1 MLMLKFNLINM
12 RAKSLFFLFL
22 FLSFK
27 VVAQENLLSL
37 LNEKNETEYASYIFK
52 GTKIVNGQSVEI
64 TSKNELKF
72 NIQHRFG
79 PINSGFYNLYGLDYA
94 QVRFSF
100 DYGVNNWM
108 AIGVGRS
115 SVSKTL
121 DGNIK
126 IKLIRQSKGN
136 KNFPLTVVVNSASYL
151 NQYTFEDRKKS
162 SFLFTNQ
169 LIYSH
174 QILIARKVNRDFSVQ
189 VSPTFIH
196 YNLIDN
202 SSRQSNDNISIGIGC
217 RYKLSNR
224 VSVNAETFPQIYNSM
239 NDNILSFGFDIET
252 GGHVFQLHLS
262 NSPAMIEPIFITETI
277 SNFFNGNIYFGFNIS
292 RVFTIKN

>member
-12 RAKSLFFLFL
+12 KVKSLFFLFL
-22 FLSFK
+22 FLNFK
-27 VVAQENLLSL
+27 IVAQENLLSL
-37 LNEKNETEYASYIFK
+37 INEKDETEYASYIFK

-100 DYGVNNWM
+100 DYGVNNWI
-108 AIGVGRS
+108 AIGIGRS

-121 DGNIK
+121 DGNLK
-126 IKLIRQSKGN
+126 IRLIRQAKGV
-136 KNFPLTVVVNSASYL
+136 KKFPLTVVVNSASYL
-151 NQYTFEDRKKS
+151 NQYTDEDRKKS

-174 QILIARKVNRDFSVQ
+174 QILIARKFNRDFSVQ
-189 VSPTFIH
+189 FSPTFIH
-196 YNLIDN
+196 YNLLDK
-202 SSRQSNDNISIGIGC
+202 SSRKSNDNISIGIGF

-224 VSVNAETFPQIYNSM
+224 VSINAETFPQIYNSM
-239 NDNILSFGFDIET
+239 NDNVLSLGFDIET

-262 NSPAMIEPIFITETI
+262 NSPAMIEPIFITETN

>member
-1 MLMLKFNLINM
+1 MKV
-12 RAKSLFFLFL
+12 KSLFFLLL

-37 LNEKNETEYASYIFK
+37 LNDKNETEYASYIFK

-108 AIGVGRS
+108 AIGIGRS

-121 DGNIK
+121 DGNLK
-126 IKLIRQSKGN
+126 IKLIRQAKGN

-151 NQYTFEDRKKS
+151 NQYTVEDRKKS
-162 SFLFTNQ
+162 SFLFTDQ

-202 SSRQSNDNISIGIGC
+202 SSRQSNDNISIGIGF

-239 NDNILSFGFDIET
+239 NDNVFSLGFDIET

-262 NSPAMIEPIFITETI
+262 NSPAMIEPIFITETN

>member
-1 MLMLKFNLINM
+1 MLMLKFNLKNM
-12 RAKSLFFLFL
+12 KTKSIFFLFL

-27 VVAQENLLSL
+27 VVAQEKLLSL

-100 DYGVNNWM
+100 DYGVNEWM
-108 AIGVGRS
+108 AIGIGRS

-121 DGNIK
+121 DGNFK

-136 KNFPLTVVVNSASYL
+136 QNFPLTVVVNSASYL
-151 NQYTFEDRKKS
+151 NQYTDEDRKKS
-162 SFLFTNQ
+162 YFLFTDQ

-174 QILIARKVNRDFSVQ
+174 QILIARKVNREFSVQ

-196 YNLIDN
+196 YNLLD
-202 SSRQSNDNISIGIGC
+202 RGTRKSNDNISIGIGF

-224 VSVNAETFPQIYNSM
+224 VSLNAETFPQIYNSM
-239 NDNILSFGFDIET
+239 NDNVLSLGFDIET

-262 NSPAMIEPIFITETI
+262 NSPAMIEPIFITETN